1 MSPAAAS
8 SRYDEL
14 RAAIPAS
21 LLTLETWPSVAE
33 STLDADY
40 LDRYKRLVKGA
51 DMFLKRQ
58 PMSQIVDIVKM
69 SASQFLKLFQ
79 LALKPWP
86 DGTEVVGT
94 RAFVKF
100 LVQKKRKRVSP
111 RDPNS
116 APRGGYSGMFP
127 RLLKGKPAVESD
139 LIDFLNGKAR
149 PNSVKPKILH
159 QKFLEICKTH
169 DVAEEEYPFTTKS
182 KGFRPLMKW
191 FEQVYVP
198 SYLLA
203 HIGREHGKGAAVAA
217 AYETGDGQSRTPPT
231 PFLVWVID
239 EFTCDLETSVEIP
252 SPRWDVE
259 VVKLSRFPV
268 LRCRSIGSVACNI
281 AWHMCIREQASG
293 ADVIQLFRNAV
304 LGQPEP
310 PVVDPNM
317 KMAPGA
323 GFPTTIFAEL
333 RFAVP
338 VNVYIDNALAH
349 LLNDLQELL
358 TRLYGGRVILG
369 KPGTPKGRPDIESA
383 IGHTVRALIH
393 QLVGTSGTGP
403 LDPTRKTAERPAE
416 ALVRIGHI
424 EQVIHVQLA
433 NENVSESAGAGY
445 LDSFTRLRHLVERKA
460 IEPNYLPELKRKP
473 HHFCAP
479 KRKRILCDLR
489 KGRLPHIDFLHRRY
503 SSDWLKKQPFLRD
516 REYWVLVDY
525 HDLRTLVL
533 CDDNMAAVAILTCEG
548 EWGRVPHDLRIL
560 KIYGRRKAD
569 ARFKTLPRDVPLF
582 AVLAFLAQEAP
593 KESSAALDYAYIMR
607 YLKRHV
613 PAAEL
618 AAIQAGQ
625 AAHIQWNDGVEDLA
639 VNDAQVPVSAT
650 VNKVTGGVALPI
662 IATTSLPKRRFNV
675 PRNVQ

>member
-1 MSPAAAS
+1 MSPAAAAC
-8 SRYDEL
+8 RYDEL
-14 RAAIPAS
+14 RVAIPAS
-21 LLTLETWPSVAE
+21 LLTLETWPSVTE
-33 STLDADY
+33 NTIDGKY

-58 PMSQIVDIVKM
+58 PMSQIVDVVKM
-69 SASQFLKLFQ
+69 SASRFLELFQ
-79 LALKPWP
+79 LALQPRP
-86 DGTEVVGT
+86 DGTEIVGT
-94 RAFVKF
+94 SAFVKF
-100 LVQKKRKRVSP
+100 LVQKKRNRVSP
-111 RDPNS
+111 RDPKS
-116 APRGGYSGMFP
+116 ERRGGYAGMFP
-127 RLLKGKPAVESD
+127 KLLKEIPAVEVD
-139 LIDFLNGKAR
+139 LVEFLNGKAR

-159 QKFLEICKTH
+159 QKFLDICKTRG
-169 DVAEEEYPFTTKS
+169 VAENEYPFTPKS
-182 KGFRPLMKW
+182 KGFRPLMNW
-191 FEQVYVP
+191 LERVYMP
-198 SYLLA
+198 KYLLA
-203 HIGREHGKGAAVAA
+203 HIGREHGKGAAAAA

-259 VVKLSRFPV
+259 VVRLSRFPV
-268 LRCRSIGSVACNI
+268 LRCRSIGAVACNI

-310 PVVDPNM
+310 PVVDPAM
-317 KMAPGA
+317 KMVPGA
-323 GFPTTIFAEL
+323 GFPTTAFAGL
-333 RFAVP
+333 RYVVP
-338 VNVYIDNALAH
+338 VVVYLDNALSH
-349 LLNDLQELL
+349 LFNDLQELV
-358 TRLYGGRVILG
+358 TRLYGGRIILG
-369 KPGTPKGRPDIESA
+369 KPGTPKGRPDIESS
-383 IGHTVRALIH
+383 IGHTVRALVH

-403 LDPTRKTAERPAE
+403 LDPTRKTAERPTE

-424 EQVIHVQLA
+424 EQVIHVQMA

-445 LDSFTRLRHLVERKA
+445 LDSFTRLRHLVERGS

-473 HHFCAP
+473 HHFSAP

-503 SSDWLKKQPFLRD
+503 SSDWLKRQPSLRG
-516 REYWVLVDY
+516 REYWVLADY
-525 HDLRTLVL
+525 DDLRTVVL

-593 KESSAALDYAYIMR
+593 KESSAAVDYAYVMR
-607 YLKRHV
+607 YLTRHV
-613 PAAEL
+613 PSEEL
-618 AAIQAGQ
+618 AAIEAGQ
-625 AAHIQWNDGVEDLA
+625 AAHIHWNGEFEDLA
-639 VNDAQVPVSAT
+639 ANEPQLPVLATGTGTPGAVVVPMI
-650 VNKVTGGVALPI
+650 VA
-662 IATTSLPKRRFNV
+662 ASLPKRRFNV
-675 PRNVQ
+675 PRSVQ